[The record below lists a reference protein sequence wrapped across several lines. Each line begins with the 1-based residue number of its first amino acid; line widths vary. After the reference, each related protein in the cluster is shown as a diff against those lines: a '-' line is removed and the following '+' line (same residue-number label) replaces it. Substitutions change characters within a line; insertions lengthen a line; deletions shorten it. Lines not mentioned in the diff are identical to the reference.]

1 MKNLNI
7 RFFVLFLAVAMVGSS
22 PAWAV
27 SREIVELQTQVQNL
41 QTQLTQIQ
49 QSLDERM
56 GVFRHLMDQNTDSI
70 NKVTTAITGM
80 QTALQKEQSDSSNRG
95 KLRSSFCVMTQAEIR
110 FMAGLWLAAQYLTV
124 YSGEPS
130 LPPG

>member
-56 GVFRHLMDQNTDSI
+56 GVFRHLWTR
-70 NKVTTAITGM
+70 TPTAST
-80 QTALQKEQSDSSNRG
+80 R
-95 KLRSSFCVMTQAEIR
+95 
-110 FMAGLWLAAQYLTV
+110 
-124 YSGEPS
+124 
-130 LPPG
+130 